1 MLFERI
7 YIGDK
12 ESKMRKEGLESKVKL
27 SLYMFCKA
35 VEFKVYLHGEN
46 DAMFIIL

>member
-7 YIGDK
+7 YTGDK
-12 ESKMRKEGLESKVKL
+12 ESKMCKERLESKVKL
-27 SLYMFCKA
+27 SMYMFCKA

-46 DAMFIIL
+46 DVMFIIM